1 MPTFLLIIGLILFVG
16 LVVVHEFGHFI
27 MARRGGVEVEE
38 FGLGFPPR
46 LLKWSTKKGWLFTI
60 NLLPLG
66 GFVKLK
72 GEHDTDT
79 EAGSFGAA
87 ALGTKTKIM
96 AAGVVMNLL
105 AAFVLLTFLALV
117 GMPQLVNNQYV
128 VKSDAKYVQRAQM
141 YTAAATVE
149 SGSPAAGA
157 GIRAGDEILA
167 LGKASH
173 LTTLDNV
180 NVLPTLTSKFA
191 GQTVEVTYR
200 HGDSGPVID
209 RTVTLRSVA
218 EVQNAQKKGK
228 QIGYLG
234 VSVYQAQNSLNLVRS
249 TWSAPL
255 VAVGDIGQF
264 TVLTFEGL
272 GKVVAGLGSTIAG
285 GLTGNTEARQAGQT
299 KASSQIVGPV
309 GIFYILRSGAAL
321 GYRFVLMIV
330 AVVSLSLAIVN
341 ILPLP
346 ALDGG
351 HLWLMLF
358 SRLVKKPISP
368 DKEEIIHTTGFV
380 VLILLVILITVVDVK
395 RFF

>member
-1 MPTFLLIIGLILFVG
+1 MSTFLLIVGLILFIG

-46 LLKWSTKKGWLFTI
+46 LFKRRTKKGWLFTI

-79 EAGSFGAA
+79 ESGSFGAA
-87 ALGTKTKIM
+87 SLGTKTKIM

-128 VKSDAKYVQRAQM
+128 VKSDATYIQRAQT

-157 GIRAGDEILA
+157 GIKADDEILA
-167 LGKASH
+167 LGKAPS
-173 LTTLDNV
+173 LTTLSNI
-180 NVLPTLTSKFA
+180 NALPTLTSKYA

-200 HGDSGPVID
+200 QGNKGPVLS
-209 RTVTLRSVA
+209 RTVTLRTVT
-218 EVQNAQKKGK
+218 EVQNARKEGK
-228 QIGYLG
+228 QTGYLG
-234 VSVYQAQNSLNLVRS
+234 VSVYQVQNSLSLVRS
-249 TWSAPL
+249 TWSAPI

-264 TVLTFEGL
+264 TALTFEGL
-272 GKVVAGLGSTIAG
+272 GRVVVGLGSTVAG
-285 GLTGNTEARQAGQT
+285 SLTGNTQARQAGQT
-299 KASSQIVGPV
+299 KASSQVVGPV
-309 GIFYILRSGAAL
+309 GVFYILKNGAGL

-330 AVVSLSLAIVN
+330 AVISLSLAIVN
-341 ILPLP
+341 ILPIP

-368 DKEEIIHTTGFV
+368 DKEEIIHATGFV
-380 VLILLVILITVVDVK
+380 VLILLVVLITIVDVK